1 MSNGCSRWSRYLSDN
16 TDAADAECDDD
27 DRLSAGACHAN
38 QTASTTEWLR
48 QKEAGSRYV
57 VIHRSAFGSI
67 IGSSLFGCCSM
78 HCNSLRDDTF
88 PHSQCL
94 FPPTA

>member
-1 MSNGCSRWSRYLSDN
+1 MHRLQIRLLRQNYDLCVIHHVQAMSNGCSRWSRYLSDN

-27 DRLSAGACHAN
+27 HLSAGACHAN

-57 VIHRSAFGSI
+57 
-67 IGSSLFGCCSM
+67 L
-78 HCNSLRDDTF
+78 
-88 PHSQCL
+88 
-94 FPPTA
+94 

>member
-1 MSNGCSRWSRYLSDN
+1 VHRLQIRLLRQNCGVIHHVQAVSNGCSRWSRYLSDN
-16 TDAADAECDDD
+16 TDAADAKCDDD

-57 VIHRSAFGSI
+57 
-67 IGSSLFGCCSM
+67 L
-78 HCNSLRDDTF
+78 
-88 PHSQCL
+88 
-94 FPPTA
+94 